1 MWFARIKCLAD
12 AMNLGARLFFRDVD
26 RHLRA
31 VGLREPRLVL
41 EARRHRAVADF
52 MGVTEFVEIEQF
64 WRQRLA
70 ARMALAFVLVDAD
83 PELSGH
89 HERSLLPRA
98 AGVARFCVPSRRRV
112 AIAHPSLS
120 YNILLRS
127 TVALSS
133 GKL

>member
-41 EARRHRAVADF
+41 EARRHGAVADF

-89 HERSLLPRA
+89 HERSLLPHA
-98 AGVARFCVPSRRRV
+98 AGVARFRTFPSAGGHRPPV
-112 AIAHPSLS
+112 L
-120 YNILLRS
+120 
-127 TVALSS
+127 
-133 GKL
+133 KL